1 MKSFIIPDNL
11 LHPVQKAPAVV
22 VDNEGLLICARMDAI
37 EDGPG
42 YLPPLAQRVPS
53 SPRGTD
59 AIPPPG
65 LGAELYVP
73 ATPGSIS
80 TSATSRPSLFVPHH
94 ADMKLLPVSVL
105 KLRLLLLSSR

>member
-1 MKSFIIPDNL
+1 MI
-11 LHPVQKAPAVV
+11 QKAPAVV
-22 VDNEGLLICARMDAI
+22 VDNEDLLICARMDAI

-53 SPRGTD
+53 SPRSTD

-65 LGAELYVP
+65 LGPELYVP

-105 KLRLLLLSSR
+105 KLRLLLLSPVDIVAGSNET